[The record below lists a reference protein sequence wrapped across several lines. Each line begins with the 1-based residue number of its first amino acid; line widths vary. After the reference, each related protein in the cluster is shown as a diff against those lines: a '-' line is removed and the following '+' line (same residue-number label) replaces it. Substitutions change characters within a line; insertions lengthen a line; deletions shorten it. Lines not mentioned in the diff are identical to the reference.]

1 VNHDLAPPQLHFG
14 GPDRPPRAL
23 RDLLKARIAAVPAGG
38 DIRWT
43 TYYFR
48 DLDLAAAL
56 MEACNRGVRVRLCVE
71 GHPRLAPANGEVL
84 ARLNAHGL
92 GNGLRVHV
100 PALSLLT
107 GLHGH
112 LHAKIYAFS
121 HPQPVALI
129 GSFNPSCNIPEDAAV
144 IAEIGDQDRGHNML
158 AEFTHPALVNGLC
171 DHVDRMW
178 RYGASSLLRFSPRQN
193 RVLTAGPTAIYFY
206 PRLCPSVMERDLS
219 RPVAGKGI
227 RGVISHLKK
236 GPLAQQLASAARR
249 GLSVELVVHDTER
262 RVPEATIDM
271 LADAGVKISRY
282 RHPDN
287 LPVHA
292 KFLLLDV
299 PEGRVAYFGSFN
311 FNPRS
316 RYLNHEVL
324 VRTQEN
330 SITAKLDQRFE
341 EIAQEKCR

>member
-1 VNHDLAPPQLHFG
+1 VNHDAASPQLHFG
-14 GPDRPPRAL
+14 GPDCPPRAL

-48 DLDLAAAL
+48 DLDLANAL
-56 MEACNRGVRVRLCVE
+56 MAASDRGVRVRLCVE
-71 GHPRLAPANGEVL
+71 GHPRLATANDEVL
-84 ARLNAHGL
+84 ARLSAHGL
-92 GNGLRVHV
+92 GGGLRVHV
-100 PALSLLT
+100 PALSMLA

-121 HPQPVALI
+121 HPRPTALV
-129 GSFNPSCNIPEDAAV
+129 GSFNPSGNIPEDQAV

-158 AEFTHPALVNGLC
+158 AELTQPLLVNGLC
-171 DHVDRMW
+171 DHVERLW
-178 RYGASSLLRFSPRQN
+178 RHGASSFSRFSPRQN
-193 RVLTAGPTAIYFY
+193 RVLAAGPTSIYFY

-236 GPLAQQLASAARR
+236 GPLAHQLTSAARR
-249 GLSVELVVHDTER
+249 GLSVDLLVHDTER
-262 RVPEATIDM
+262 RVPEATIGA
-271 LADAGVKISRY
+271 LTDAGVKIRRY
-282 RHPDN
+282 RHADK

-324 VRTQEN
+324 VRTAED
-330 SITAKLDQRFE
+330 SITARLDQRFE
-341 EIAQEKCR
+341 EIAQEKNG